1 MEELVNLQNV
11 ISAILYSMIGCI
23 GFAIAF
29 KILDIVTPNDLW
41 HEILEEHNN
50 ALAILIGSI
59 AIGMSIIISAAI
71 KG

>member
-1 MEELVNLQNV
+1 LQSV
-11 ISAILYSMIGCI
+11 VSVVLYSLIGCI

-29 KILDIVTPNDLW
+29 KVLDIMTPNDLW

-50 ALAILIGSI
+50 ALAILVGSI
-59 AIGMSIIISAAI
+59 AVGLSIIIAAAI